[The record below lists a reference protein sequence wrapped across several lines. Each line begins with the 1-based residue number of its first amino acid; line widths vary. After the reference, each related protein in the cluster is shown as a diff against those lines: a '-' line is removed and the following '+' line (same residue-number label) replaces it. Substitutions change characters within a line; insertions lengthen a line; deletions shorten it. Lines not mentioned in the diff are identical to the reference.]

1 MKLTVE
7 EARALGRG
15 ALMAIGYDAE
25 DAATTTEHMIDAG
38 LRGVTFGSLPRIL
51 ALAEREAAMGG
62 RRREI
67 RVVRETPVSALI
79 DGGDHVG
86 YVVAERATGL
96 AVAKAKQA
104 GIAMVGA
111 NNTFYT
117 GLFSYY
123 MEMATRE
130 GLAAMA
136 AGNGSAMVA
145 PYGGAEARLSTN
157 PIAFGFPAEGDP
169 VIWDIGT
176 AAIMQGEAMMYRR
189 LGVALPEGAALDR
202 AGEPTRDPAAAL
214 EGAIRTWGG
223 HRGGGLSIVVQLLG
237 MMCDAPAIA
246 DGLKEWGFLIV
257 AYQPGLL
264 MDAEAFKAKAAQ
276 FGAAIRATRPLAG
289 MPPVRMPFDRSAE
302 ERRRRLQENAIEIP
316 DAIHAALVELAR
328 RRRGKPGGSRP

>member
-7 EARALGRG
+7 AARALGRQ
-15 ALMAIGYDAE
+15 ALAAIGYDAE
-25 DAATTTEHMIDAG
+25 DAAITTEHMIDAG

-51 ALAEREAAMGG
+51 ALAEREAAIGG

-86 YVVAERATGL
+86 YVVAERAAAL
-96 AVAKAKQA
+96 AIAKAKQA
-104 GIAMVGA
+104 GIAIVGA

-123 MEMATRE
+123 MEMATRA

-176 AAIMQGEAMMYRR
+176 AAIMQGEVMMYRR
-189 LGVALPEGAALDR
+189 LGVPLPEGVAIDHE
-202 AGEPTRDPAAAL
+202 GEPTRDPAAAL
-214 EGAIRTWGG
+214 QGAIRTWGG

-246 DGLKEWGFLIV
+246 GGLKEWGFLMV
-257 AYQPGLL
+257 AFEPGLL
-264 MDAEAFKAKAAQ
+264 MDAEVFKAKAAH
-276 FGAAIRATRPLAG
+276 FSAVIRATRPEAG

-302 ERRRRLQENAIEIP
+302 ERRRRLRENAIEIP
-316 DAIHAALVELAR
+316 DALHAALLDLAR
-328 RRRGKPGGSRP
+328 RPPPRPGGARA